1 MIQAATAIVLSCV
14 GMSDT
19 PASSTVATNVYRD
32 GQSASANSTI
42 YGRERLTDR
51 MTVEIANGIVRTKG
65 PDSLEP
71 AIAGRGDD
79 GWRTLTNV
87 TMTDEEIRGKLSY
100 SWVMKPTVRIDRMSG
115 EIDITNR
122 SLVAGMWSFKGQCER
137 QERASP
143 LF

>member
-19 PASSTVATNVYRD
+19 PASNTVSTNVYSD
-32 GQSASANSTI
+32 GQSARANSTI
-42 YGRERLTDR
+42 HGRDRLADR
-51 MTVEIANGIVRTKG
+51 MTVEINGNVVRMRG
-65 PDSLEP
+65 PNTLEP
-71 AIAGRGDD
+71 AIAGRGED

-87 TMTDEEIRGKLSY
+87 SITDAEIRGQLSY

-115 EIDITNR
+115 EIEILNR
-122 SLVAGMWSFKGQCER
+122 SFVAGMWSFKGQCER
-137 QERASP
+137 QERAAL